1 MNPPPHRLAIAAVLA
16 ALLPGVG
23 LAAAPAAAC
32 RAESGERQA
41 TLVELYTSEGCNS
54 CPPADRWLSSLKGRP
69 EVLAAAFHVD
79 YWDRLG
85 WVDRFGSPRHTARQA
100 SSLAHNG
107 ARFNYTPQVL
117 VDGRDWRGWP
127 ALPAAGPGAGA
138 AARLRIALSRQD
150 AQQVHLTVTPL
161 AGAPRR
167 LAMWWALLE
176 DGHSSRIGAGE
187 NQGATLHHD
196 HVVRRY
202 VEVPA
207 WIADGGAPWQWRLDA
222 APTGEAGRAARLL
235 VVVTD
240 AETGLPLQALQL
252 GC

>member
-1 MNPPPHRLAIAAVLA
+1 MKQPPRLLAIATAIATVLS
-16 ALLPGVG
+16 LLPAVG
-23 LAAAPAAAC
+23 AAAAPAARC
-32 RAESGERQA
+32 RAQSGERQA
-41 TLVELYTSEGCNS
+41 TLVELYTSEGCSS

-69 EVLAAAFHVD
+69 EVLAAALHVD

-85 WVDRFGSPRHTARQA
+85 WVDRFGSPLHAARQA
-100 SSLAHNG
+100 ASLAYNG
-107 ARFNYTPQVL
+107 ARFSYTPQVL

-127 ALPAAGPGAGA
+127 TLPVAGA
-138 AARLRIALSRQD
+138 TARLRIDLQRLDPRQV
-150 AQQVHLTVTPL
+150 QLTVTPL

-167 LAMWWALLE
+167 LASWWALVE
-176 DGHSSRIGAGE
+176 DDHSSRVGAGE

-202 VEVPA
+202 VELSAWPA
-207 WIADGGAPWQWRLDA
+207 DIGTARQWPLDA

-240 AETGLPLQALQL
+240 ADTGAPLQALQL